1 MLKAPLLIEP
11 DWPAPANV
19 KALQTTR
26 LGGVSLGSFK
36 SLNLGGHVADNELH
50 VEQNRRRLAEHLPS
64 LPLWLQQVHGTAVVN
79 EFQALNQPEADGA
92 YTKEINQVC
101 AVMTADCLPVLFCN
115 ESGTQVAA
123 VHAGWRGLA
132 AGILEKTL
140 NTFDCKNEAI
150 LVWLG
155 PAIGPNAFEV
165 GLPVYDAFC
174 QGQAEA
180 LDCFKKLKNEGGGGE
195 DKWHADLYS
204 LARLRLKKAGIQQ
217 IYGGEECTFTNAEH
231 FFSYRRDGETGRMA
245 TCIWL
250 QE

>member
-26 LGGVSLGSFK
+26 LGGVSLGSYE

-50 VEQNRRRLAEHLPS
+50 VEQNRRRLAEHLPNP
-64 LPLWLQQVHGTAVVN
+64 PLWLQQIHGTAVVN
-79 EFQALNQPEADGA
+79 ELQALNQPEADGA
-92 YTKEINQVC
+92 YTKEVNQVC

-140 NTFDCKNEAI
+140 NTFDCVNETI

-155 PAIGPNAFEV
+155 PAIGPSAFEV
-165 GLPVYDAFC
+165 GLPVYEAFC

-180 LDCFKKLKNEGGGGE
+180 LDCFKKLKNEGVQGE

-217 IYGGEECTFTNAEH
+217 IYGGEECTFTNEAH